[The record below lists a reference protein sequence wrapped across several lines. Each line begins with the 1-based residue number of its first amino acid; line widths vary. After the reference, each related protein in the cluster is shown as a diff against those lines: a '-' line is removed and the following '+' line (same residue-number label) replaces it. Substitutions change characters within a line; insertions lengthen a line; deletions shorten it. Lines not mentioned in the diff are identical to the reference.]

1 MAHSAV
7 SLNQFVVL
15 FGGLSS
21 DSSVLQN
28 DLFVLSLDGNMSG
41 LKGIFENESLGGTQP
56 LTGRSQSVI
65 Q

>member
-21 DSSVLQN
+21 DSSVVQN
-28 DLFVLSLDGNMSG
+28 DLFVLSLDGNMNG
-41 LKGIFENESLGGTQP
+41 LKGIFENESLGGT
-56 LTGRSQSVI
+56 
-65 Q
+65 